1 MSSRAVRQSL
11 SFSLALSLA
20 MTAAGG
26 AAWAQQINRGPMH
39 VVGLRAPD
47 GDVEA
52 ATALT
57 NALREQA
64 TAAGYQVPNNTPPFD
79 QEFAMVGC
87 TSTSPECLS
96 LIAQD
101 IHSPKYIYGTVTRIG
116 RGRDAQLGVEVSL
129 WDETTHREI
138 HRESTTIP
146 RAQATSRPE
155 TLRELAR
162 QMFVAIGK
170 RDMAAQQEAMR
181 TVQEQEAARAEQE
194 RLQREAAERAR
205 QLEQARL
212 ALSRRT
218 AIQRS
223 HVLRYVGFGVMGL
236 GAVAGAVG
244 IWQAVSSGSQ
254 ADAALNGT
262 GEDGAAWT
270 RYGNA
275 VNYPV
280 NGVRPLTPDQVCQR
294 ASADASRDPDAAVSR
309 NLCEAN
315 STSQALAYAF
325 GIGGIVL
332 AGVGAALVV
341 IDVMQSNSPSTEGQP
356 APGANPRPAQPRA
369 QLRVSPILAPGLG
382 GVHMGLTF

>member
-1 MSSRAVRQSL
+1 
-11 SFSLALSLA
+11 
-20 MTAAGG
+20 
-26 AAWAQQINRGPMH
+26 
-39 VVGLRAPD
+39 
-47 GDVEA
+47 
-52 ATALT
+52 
-57 NALREQA
+57 
-64 TAAGYQVPNNTPPFD
+64 
-79 QEFAMVGC
+79 MVGC

-101 IHSPKYIYGTVTRIG
+101 IHAPKYIYGTVTRIG

-155 TLRELAR
+155 SLRELAR
-162 QMFVAIGK
+162 QIFVAIGN
-170 RDMAAQQEAMR
+170 RDMSAQQEAMR
-181 TVQEQEAARAEQE
+181 TVQEQTAVRAEQE

-205 QLEQARL
+205 QLEAARL

-223 HVLRYVGFGVMGL
+223 HVLRYVGFGVMGI
-236 GAVAGAVG
+236 GVVAGAVG
-244 IWQAVSSGSQ
+244 IWQATASGGQ

-275 VNYPV
+275 VNFPV
-280 NGVRPLTPDQVCQR
+280 NGARPLTPDQVCQR
-294 ASADASRDPDAAVSR
+294 ASTDASRDPDAAVSR

-325 GIGGIVL
+325 GIGGVVL

-341 IDVMQSNSPSTEGQP
+341 IDVMQSNSSSTEGQP
-356 APGANPRPAQPRA
+356 QPGATPRPAQPRA

-382 GVHMGLTF
+382 GVHLGLTF

>member
-1 MSSRAVRQSL
+1 MRWLAPAV
-11 SFSLALSLA
+11 FACALVLP
-20 MTAAGG
+20 TAAAAQTSTPPAASAARRGG
-26 AAWAQQINRGPMH
+26 LA
-39 VVGLRAPD
+39 VVGLRTPD
-47 GDVEA
+47 GDVDVA
-52 ATALT
+52 GALSS
-57 NALREQA
+57 ALRD
-64 TAAGYQVPNNTPPFD
+64 AARAQGYEVPDNTPSFD

-87 TSTSPECLS
+87 STTSPECLS

-162 QMFVAIGK
+162 QMFVAIGN

>member
-11 SFSLALSLA
+11 SFALALSLS
-20 MTAAGG
+20 GS

-47 GDVEA
+47 GEVDA

-101 IHSPKYIYGTVTRIG
+101 IHAPKYIYGTVSRIG
-116 RGRDAQLGVEVSL
+116 RGRDAQLSVEVSL
-129 WDETTHREI
+129 WDESSHREI

-146 RAQATSRPE
+146 RAQANSRPE
-155 TLRELAR
+155 SLRELAR
-162 QMFVAIGK
+162 QMFVAIGN
-170 RDMAAQQEAMR
+170 RDMSAQQEAVR
-181 TVQEQEAARAEQE
+181 AQQQQDAARAEQE

-205 QLEQARL
+205 QLEAARL
-212 ALSRRT
+212 QLSRRT

-223 HVLRYVGFGVMGL
+223 HVLRYVGFGVLGL
-236 GAVAGAVG
+236 GVVAGAVG
-244 IWQAVSSGSQ
+244 IWQATTTSGQ
-254 ADAALNGT
+254 GDASLNGT
-262 GEDGAAWT
+262 GSDGEAWT
-270 RYGNA
+270 RYGNT
-275 VNYPV
+275 VNFPV
-280 NGVRPLTPDQVCQR
+280 NGARPLTPDQVCQR
-294 ASADASRDPDAAVSR
+294 AATDASRDPDAAVSR

-341 IDVMQSNSPSTEGQP
+341 IDVMQSNSPATEGQP
-356 APGANPRPAQPRA
+356 QPGASPRPAQPHA
-369 QLRVSPILAPGLG
+369 QLRISPILAPGLG